1 MKNGC
6 DFVGSG
12 VNYRLIL
19 TMLRGSIEAIVCFR
33 VEVHY
38 EGKF

>member
-1 MKNGC
+1 MENGC
-6 DFVGSG
+6 G
-12 VNYRLIL
+12 VAHFGVEYKAIL
-19 TMLRGSIEAIVCFR
+19 TMLRGSIEAVECFG